1 MDELET
7 REEDTNLK
15 IEETEKWVQRIENW
29 LSRVDDSNQGSMN
42 QTILL
47 DRSLEQLSNEV
58 QSYVFMG
65 EVRGQR
71 KIFRKLFFF
80 LRTPQKIRC

>member
-42 QTILL
+42 QTISL

-58 QSYVFMG
+58 LQSYVSVG
-65 EVRGQR
+65 EAREHR
-71 KIFRKLFFF
+71 KILRKRFF
-80 LRTPQKIRC
+80 

>member
-29 LSRVDDSNQGSMN
+29 LSRVDDRNQGSMN
-42 QTILL
+42 QTISL

-58 QSYVFMG
+58 QSYFSWKRR
-65 EVRGQR
+65 ESNEHR
-71 KIFRKLFFF
+71 KILRKRFF
-80 LRTPQKIRC
+80 